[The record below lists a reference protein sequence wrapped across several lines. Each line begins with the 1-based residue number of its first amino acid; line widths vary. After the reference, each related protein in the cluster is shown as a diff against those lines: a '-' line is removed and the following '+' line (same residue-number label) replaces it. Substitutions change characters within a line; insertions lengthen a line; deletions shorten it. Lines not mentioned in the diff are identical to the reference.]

1 LGISIFLFFAD
12 VPVGCHNRPSGH
24 TRKEI
29 GAPLFYTPSA
39 GIGQIGQRPRR
50 VRMNAARI
58 ETSGKKVQV
67 AAGGCGYDF

>member
-1 LGISIFLFFAD
+1 M
-12 VPVGCHNRPSGH
+12 HR
-24 TRKEI
+24 EI